1 MKILIN
7 ELTLKMNKKEDDIK
21 NLINEKDNIIN
32 EMNIRL
38 LNQEKE
44 NKNQL
49 LILNNKIDE
58 IYEKLNL
65 NDNIINNLKNENNEA
80 IKDIN
85 NNILKENNA
94 LIKRIDDKYEE
105 LKQINQ
111 DVKSVLKNEINL
123 LKIKDENYQKLCF
136 IPL

>member
-1 MKILIN
+1 
-7 ELTLKMNKKEDDIK
+7 MNKKEDDIK
-21 NLINEKDNIIN
+21 NIINEKDNIIN
-32 EMNIRL
+32 EMNISL

-65 NDNIINNLKNENNEA
+65 NDNIINNVKNENNEE

-85 NNILKENNA
+85 NNIVKENSV

-105 LKQINQ
+105 LKHINQ
-111 DVKSVLKNEINL
+111 NVNSALKNIINL
-123 LKIKDENYQKLCF
+123 FKIKDENYQKLCF